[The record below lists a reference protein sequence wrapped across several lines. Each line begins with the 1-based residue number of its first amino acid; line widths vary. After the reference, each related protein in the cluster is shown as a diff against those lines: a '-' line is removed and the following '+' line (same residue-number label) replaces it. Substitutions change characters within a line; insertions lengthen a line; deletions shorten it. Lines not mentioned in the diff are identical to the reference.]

1 MKNTIIVYD
10 NNYYV
15 SKIWKKDYL
24 TKKSY
29 LDYDLTEN
37 KKEALRFTL
46 EEAKKTMKRIRT
58 RKLSLE
64 SEEK

>member
-10 NNYYV
+10 KNYYI
-15 SKIWKKDYL
+15 SKIWDKEYL
-24 TKKSY
+24 TDKSY

-46 EEAKKTMKRIRT
+46 EEAKKIMKRIRA

-64 SEEK
+64 EGE